1 MAEKWLEREIAR
13 GLQGLLALRL
23 TGAPADDSVTLTLD
37 IWLAALELHAVTWS
51 ERLDAERIR
60 QAFRA
65 LYRACERWPAPKHL
79 LDNLGN
85 RDPPPSLPAPQMS
98 TAQRQQNS
106 AKLRE
111 ITAMLAERKSM
122 QSAINKEQ

>member
-1 MAEKWLEREIAR
+1 MAEKWLEREVAR

-23 TGAPADDSVTLTLD
+23 AGAPADDSVTLTLD
-37 IWLAALELHAVTWS
+37 IWLAALEGQAVTWS
-51 ERLDAERIR
+51 EHLDAERVR

-65 LYRACERWPAPKHL
+65 LYRLCERWPAPKHL

-85 RDPPPSLPAPQMS
+85 RDPPRSLPAPRLS
-98 TAQRQQNS
+98 EAQRMQNS

-111 ITAMLAERKSM
+111 ISAMLAKSKSM
-122 QSAINKEQ
+122 QSANKEP